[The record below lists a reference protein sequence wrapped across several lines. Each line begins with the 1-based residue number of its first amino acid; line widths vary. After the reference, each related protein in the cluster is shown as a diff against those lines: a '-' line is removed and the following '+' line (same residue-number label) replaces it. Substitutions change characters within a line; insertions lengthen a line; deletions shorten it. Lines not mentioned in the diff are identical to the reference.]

1 LFLFSSLDP
10 EELILAIPLNTTTSR
25 PENIV
30 LLELLEYL
38 GSMHKALGSSQATTK
53 LGWLVYTPMILVLR
67 KWRQEGQQFKA
78 SLILSQTKSQ
88 NKNKPITCSVIDPSS
103 CPF

>member
-1 LFLFSSLDP
+1 MFLFSSLDP

-25 PENIV
+25 P
-30 LLELLEYL
+30 EYL